1 MNRQIEVLPGAHLVA
16 SAGGVVV
23 VVAHRSVTPVT
34 PASIAGRTMTA
45 LLGIVRR
52 VAADEPRRSGRT
64 VARLAT
70 NWLMSL
76 ENGDEDDVEF
86 GVLTPT
92 DTGLAV
98 FLHGGVSAILDA
110 GPRTEILRGREAGF
124 TVDRVVLPAPSV
136 GAGLFVDEVGLD
148 IETLPTRGV
157 FTLTEGTTPGAG
169 AVLWFGA
176 NEAALGGIPPAEG
189 AAGSAAARHTAR
201 PPVPANAPAA
211 TTQPPPAPPGIT
223 QPPTD
228 VRPDTA
234 PPVAGSSVTN
244 LRKHPE
250 PAPAQPGSR
259 RTPVGA
265 QEVSQ
270 SPEGDERDR
279 PGKGARH
286 VVASEEDDHGHA
298 GREPHDESGTA
309 AARDPG
315 VAGLP
320 TAAAVVHG
328 SATSDMQG
336 RAGSKP
342 YSAAAT
348 DPGRDASPGAGIRG
362 TAVGGDPAGAAGE
375 SDPGRGSAAGFS
387 AAPRSSASG
396 ASSSGLVPR
405 SVGSAHEAVG
415 ADDRPTE
422 YMPPAGTDRAASAES
437 GTPADMGGGEA
448 GDDERP
454 TTFMPPAGSDS
465 DAPGGVRA
473 ERSTD
478 RGGVAA
484 GRGDAPTEYVAAA
497 DGGLSAFAGS
507 VVPRGDQRPT
517 KDMPPSAGDAPT
529 EFVDSGAVESA
540 LGRAIRSERAA
551 RGSETGGGNAPSGYV
566 AAERGSAEGG
576 DAPTEYVA
584 LADSGAVG
592 TRGTDGGRGGGSGAA
607 GKREVGAGGD
617 ADSAASSV
625 PGDAVQDSGV
635 ADERPTSYTP
645 PAGVTPPRL
654 VKPSN
659 VGAPLSNTGPQERVV
674 HDQGSGPVHYGGS
687 VSEIDMQETVVPTSA
702 RTPHVPEVASSDPG
716 VVIKGFKCARD
727 HLNDPRVSFCAVCGI
742 RMDQLTC
749 VLTDGV
755 RPPLGLLLL
764 DDGTSFVLD
773 ADCVL
778 GREPEHAEA
787 VSRGARPVRLED
799 RSGGMSRA
807 HAEIRLV
814 DWDVTVVDGG
824 STNGTH
830 IRQPGHQDWSRAI
843 PGHPVKLIPGAQVQL
858 GSRVVTFDSQHGQ
871 L

>member
-45 LLGIVRR
+45 LLGIVAR

-64 VARLAT
+64 VARHAT

-76 ENGDEDDVEF
+76 ENGDEDAVEF

-136 GAGLFVDEVGLD
+136 GAGLFVDEAGLD
-148 IETLPTRGV
+148 IETLPPRGI
-157 FTLTEGTTPGAG
+157 FTLTEGTAPGAG

-176 NEAALGGIPPAEG
+176 NEALGGGGVPQAEG
-189 AAGSAAARHTAR
+189 AAESSAARHAAS
-201 PPVPANAPAA
+201 PPVPTLGITQAAA
-211 TTQPPPAPPGIT
+211 TTQPPPASTGIT
-223 QPPTD
+223 HPPKD

-234 PPVAGSSVTN
+234 PPAALPSATD
-244 LRKHPE
+244 LRKHPD
-250 PAPAQPGSR
+250 PARVHGAGDGATGAGASR
-259 RTPVGA
+259 G
-265 QEVSQ
+265 
-270 SPEGDERDR
+270 
-279 PGKGARH
+279 
-286 VVASEEDDHGHA
+286 
-298 GREPHDESGTA
+298 A
-309 AARDPG
+309 AA
-315 VAGLP
+315 
-320 TAAAVVHG
+320 
-328 SATSDMQG
+328 
-336 RAGSKP
+336 
-342 YSAAAT
+342 
-348 DPGRDASPGAGIRG
+348 
-362 TAVGGDPAGAAGE
+362 GGDPAGAALE
-375 SDPGRGSAAGFS
+375 SDSGSGPGDGFS
-387 AAPRSSASG
+387 GAPQSSASG
-396 ASSSGLVPR
+396 AGSSGFVPR
-405 SVGSAHEAVG
+405 GAGSAHEAVG
-415 ADDRPTE
+415 ADDRPTR

-437 GTPADMGGGEA
+437 GTSAATGGGA
-448 GDDERP
+448 SGDDERP
-454 TTFMPPAGSDS
+454 TTYMPPARSE
-465 DAPGGVRA
+465 RA
-473 ERSTD
+473 ARS
-478 RGGVAA
+478 GVAA
-484 GRGDAPTEYVAAA
+484 GRGDAPT
-497 DGGLSAFAGS
+497 DH
-507 VVPRGDQRPT
+507 
-517 KDMPPSAGDAPT
+517 
-529 EFVDSGAVESA
+529 VDSGAVPRGSS
-540 LGRAIRSERAA
+540 RSEQAA
-551 RGSETGGGNAPSGYV
+551 RGSKPGDGDAPSGYV
-566 AAERGSAEGG
+566 AADRDSVEGGDGRPGTSMSPPGG

-584 LADSGAVG
+584 SGAVKSALGDPDRERRAAGGDAPTEYVDSGAIGSVLGGSGGSGRGGSSPGSEAAGGGAFGKRVTDVGRGGDSGAVG
-592 TRGTDGGRGGGSGAA
+592 NR
-607 GKREVGAGGD
+607 GAGAVGED
-617 ADSAASSV
+617 DSEASSV
-625 PGDAVQDSGV
+625 LGDAVQDSGV
-635 ADERPTSYTP
+635 ADERPTSYMP

-654 VKPSN
+654 VKPN
-659 VGAPLSNTGPQERVV
+659 MVAPQEGRPSDTGPQERAV
-674 HDQGSGPVHYGGS
+674 HDRGSGPVHYGGS
-687 VSEIDMQETVVPTSA
+687 ASEIDMQETVVPTSA
-702 RTPHVPEVASSDPG
+702 RTPRVPEVESSDPG

-843 PGHPVKLIPGAQVQL
+843 PGHPVKLVPGAQVQL

>member
-23 VVAHRSVTPVT
+23 VVAHRSVLPVT

-64 VARLAT
+64 VARHAT

-76 ENGDEDDVEF
+76 GNGDEDEVEF

-124 TVDRVVLPAPSV
+124 TVDRVLLPAPSV
-136 GAGLFVDEVGLD
+136 GAGLFVDEVGLVL
-148 IETLPTRGV
+148 ETLPTRGV

-169 AVLWFGA
+169 AILWFGA
-176 NEAALGGIPPAEG
+176 NEAALGDSDTPHAGG
-189 AAGSAAARHTAR
+189 AAGSAAERHTGP
-201 PPVPANAPAA
+201 PPVPALGNTPSA
-211 TTQPPPAPPGIT
+211 TTQPPAVPAPPGIT
-223 QPPTD
+223 HRPTD
-228 VRPDTA
+228 VRTHTT
-234 PPVAGSSVTN
+234 PPAAGSSATD
-244 LRKHPE
+244 LRKPSE
-250 PAPAQPGSR
+250 PAPAQP
-259 RTPVGA
+259 
-265 QEVSQ
+265 
-270 SPEGDERDR
+270 
-279 PGKGARH
+279 
-286 VVASEEDDHGHA
+286 
-298 GREPHDESGTA
+298 
-309 AARDPG
+309 
-315 VAGLP
+315 
-320 TAAAVVHG
+320 AAAVARG
-328 SATSDMQG
+328 STASDAQG
-336 RAGSKP
+336 
-342 YSAAAT
+342 
-348 DPGRDASPGAGIRG
+348 
-362 TAVGGDPAGAAGE
+362 PAG
-375 SDPGRGSAAGFS
+375 
-387 AAPRSSASG
+387 
-396 ASSSGLVPR
+396 
-405 SVGSAHEAVG
+405 
-415 ADDRPTE
+415 
-422 YMPPAGTDRAASAES
+422 
-437 GTPADMGGGEA
+437 
-448 GDDERP
+448 
-454 TTFMPPAGSDS
+454 
-465 DAPGGVRA
+465 
-473 ERSTD
+473 STD
-478 RGGVAA
+478 RGGMAA

-507 VVPRGDQRPT
+507 VVPRGDRSPS
-517 KDMPPSAGDAPT
+517 KDVPPSEGDAPT

-540 LGRAIRSERAA
+540 LGGSIRSARAA

-566 AAERGSAEGG
+566 VADRDSAEDGAPGGGERPSMASSGGDAPSAYADSGAAKSALGGPDREARVADALTEYVDSAATGSALGGSAPGERVAGGGASGSGDAPTEYVDSGAIGSGLGGSRRGGSSAGRRAADSEAAEDAAPRGDEHQRRSMPSAG

-584 LADSGAVG
+584 LADSGAQGAAARGGAVG
-592 TRGTDGGRGGGSGAA
+592 ERGADAGRGGDYEAVGKRDEGAA
-607 GKREVGAGGD
+607 GGN
-617 ADSAASSV
+617 DSGASSV
-625 PGDAVQDSGV
+625 PGDAVEDSGV
-635 ADERPTSYTP
+635 DERPTSYMP

-659 VGAPLSNTGPQERVV
+659 VVAPPSNTGPQERAA
-674 HDQGSGPVHYGGS
+674 HDRGSGPAHYGGS
-687 VSEIDMQETVVPTSA
+687 ASEIDMQETVVPTSA

>member
-23 VVAHRSVTPVT
+23 VVAHRSVLPVT
-34 PASIAGRTMTA
+34 PTSIAGRTMTA

-64 VARLAT
+64 VARHAT

-76 ENGDEDDVEF
+76 ENGDEDEVEF

-98 FLHGGVSAILDA
+98 FLHGGVSAILDT

-148 IETLPTRGV
+148 LETLPTRGV

-176 NEAALGGIPPAEG
+176 NEAALGGSDIPYAQG
-189 AAGSAAARHTAR
+189 AMGSAAARHTGP
-201 PPVPANAPAA
+201 PPVLGNAPAA
-211 TTQPPPAPPGIT
+211 TTQPPPVPVPPGIT
-223 QPPTD
+223 HRPAD
-228 VRPDTA
+228 VRTHTT
-234 PPVAGSSVTN
+234 PPAAGSSATD
-244 LRKHPE
+244 LRKPAE
-250 PAPAQPGSR
+250 PAAAQPGSPASSHR
-259 RTPVGA
+259 APTGA

-270 SPEGDERDR
+270 SREGGERDR
-279 PGKGARH
+279 PGMDAH
-286 VVASEEDDHGHA
+286 QVAGSAATSGDDDHGHT
-298 GREPHDESGTA
+298 GREPHGESGIGP
-309 AARDPG
+309 ARDPG

-320 TAAAVVHG
+320 TAAAVAHG
-328 SATSDMQG
+328 SATSDAQG
-336 RAGSKP
+336 LADSKP
-342 YSAAAT
+342 PGDTAT
-348 DPGRDASPGAGIRG
+348 DPRRDHGSGNDASGSGTSPGAGVRG
-362 TAVGGDPAGAAGE
+362 AG
-375 SDPGRGSAAGFS
+375 
-387 AAPRSSASG
+387 
-396 ASSSGLVPR
+396 
-405 SVGSAHEAVG
+405 
-415 ADDRPTE
+415 
-422 YMPPAGTDRAASAES
+422 GTDRAASAES
-437 GTPADMGGGEA
+437 GKSVDKGGVA
-448 GDDERP
+448 SGDDERP
-454 TTFMPPAGSDS
+454 TRYLPSAGS
-465 DAPGGVRA
+465 DAPGGVQGA
-473 ERSTD
+473 GRSTD

-484 GRGDAPTEYVAAA
+484 GGGDAPTEYVAAA

-507 VVPRGDQRPT
+507 VVARGDQRPS
-517 KDMPPSAGDAPT
+517 KDMPPSRGDAPT
-529 EFVDSGAVESA
+529 EFVDSGAIGSA
-540 LGRAIRSERAA
+540 LVGSRRGGSSPGGSAAGSEAEDVAA
-551 RGSETGGGNAPSGYV
+551 RGDEHQRRSMPPA
-566 AAERGSAEGG
+566 G

-584 LADSGAVG
+584 LAGSGA
-592 TRGTDGGRGGGSGAA
+592 RGADALPVGRGGGSGAVGERGA
-607 GKREVGAGGD
+607 DVGAVGRGGD
-617 ADSAASSV
+617 YEAVGERDANAVGADRGASSV
-625 PGDAVQDSGV
+625 PGDAVEDSGV
-635 ADERPTSYTP
+635 DERPTSYMP

-659 VGAPLSNTGPQERVV
+659 VVAPPSNTGPQERAA
-674 HDQGSGPVHYGGS
+674 HDRGSGPVHYGGS
-687 VSEIDMQETVVPTSA
+687 ASEIDMQETVVPTSA